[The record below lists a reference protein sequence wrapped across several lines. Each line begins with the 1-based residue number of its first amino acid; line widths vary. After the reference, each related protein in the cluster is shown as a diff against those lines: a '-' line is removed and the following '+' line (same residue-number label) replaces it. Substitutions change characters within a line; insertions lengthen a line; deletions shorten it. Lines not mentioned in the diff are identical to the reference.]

1 MSTSLNFSAS
11 QHATQVIVTAI
22 KGVGTFELDSHEL
35 MLFEARKEYTRLL
48 HVKHTDLFDH
58 TCSQVAVDPIH
69 HHALLRA
76 KDNDLSVWL
85 LVLPTEK
92 KI

>member
-1 MSTSLNFSAS
+1 MSCVSSPLNFSAS

-22 KGVGTFELDSHEL
+22 KGAGTFELDSHEF
-35 MLFEARKEYTRLL
+35 MLFEAREEYTRLL

-58 TCSQVAVDPIH
+58 ICSQMDPIH
-69 HHALLRA
+69 YRALLRA

-85 LVLPTEK
+85 SVLPE
-92 KI
+92 